1 MAKPTAQQCHALI
14 TYFIKG
20 YEQKTGKKSPVS
32 RNKVRYW
39 FESILMD
46 FTPTESKQLVDY
58 YLQYYPEPSVEWFAF
73 NYDKVA
79 QAKDEHDENEAVAL
93 KRRQETEQRLKD
105 WRERWK
111 KS

>member
-14 TYFIKG
+14 TYFINA
-20 YEQKTGKKSPVS
+20 YEQETGRKSPVS

-46 FTPTESKQLVDY
+46 YTSTEAKAFIDY
-58 YLQYYPEPSVEWFAF
+58 YLEHYPNPSVEWFAF
-73 NYDKVA
+73 NYEKVVM
-79 QAKDEHDENEAVAL
+79 AKEEHEENEAVAI
-93 KRRQETEQRLKD
+93 KRRKVTEQRLKE

>member
-14 TYFIKG
+14 TYFINT
-20 YEQKTGKKSPVS
+20 YEQETGRRAPVS

-46 FTPTESKQLVDY
+46 NTPTKAKQLIDF
-58 YLQYYPEPSVEWFAF
+58 YLAHYPDPSVEWFAF
-73 NYDKVA
+73 NYEKVA
-79 QAKDEHDENEAVAL
+79 LDKEEQETNESAAV
-93 KRRQETEQRLKD
+93 KRRQETEQRLKE